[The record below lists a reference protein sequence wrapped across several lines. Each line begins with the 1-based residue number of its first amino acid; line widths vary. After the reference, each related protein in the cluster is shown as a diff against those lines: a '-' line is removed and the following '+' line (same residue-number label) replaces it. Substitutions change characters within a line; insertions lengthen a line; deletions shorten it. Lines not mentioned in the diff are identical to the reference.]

1 MMIVLY
7 ANMCVVIPLLR
18 ARVVKIL
25 LITTQTNSC
34 LYKKIIEYIHKNLK
48 DIKYFS
54 TVQGIHK
61 LMSRNFGWFCFF
73 LSLVWIS
80 CNANPILKL
89 GIASDSYINLR
100 IFQNFQ
106 LITITSCI
114 VCYKKIMLVECY
126 S

>member
-61 LMSRNFGWFCFF
+61 LKSRNFGWFCFF
-73 LSLVWIS
+73 LSLV
-80 CNANPILKL
+80 
-89 GIASDSYINLR
+89 
-100 IFQNFQ
+100 
-106 LITITSCI
+106 
-114 VCYKKIMLVECY
+114 
-126 S
+126 

>member
-1 MMIVLY
+1 MTWNARFHKLLEFVFEKSQFKHVVAMMIVLY

-61 LMSRNFGWFCFF
+61 L
-73 LSLVWIS
+73 IS
-80 CNANPILKL
+80 
-89 GIASDSYINLR
+89 
-100 IFQNFQ
+100 
-106 LITITSCI
+106 
-114 VCYKKIMLVECY
+114 
-126 S
+126 